1 MRKSEKTAIIEG
13 FSEKLKATQA
23 IIIAEYRGL
32 KVSELTEIRKEIKKS
47 SGSFKVIKNRL
58 AKRSMTG
65 TVWEPLQPHMKGPV
79 GIASSDADPVTLAK
93 VLTKYAESMP
103 ALKLKAGLFGGK
115 ILDVKGI
122 EALSKLPSKE
132 ELYAKMLGTLMAPA
146 TNVVRTLQGVPQK
159 LVMALKAIS
168 EKKQ

>member
-1 MRKSEKTAIIEG
+1 MRKSEKLTIIEG

-32 KVSELTEIRKEIKKS
+32 KVSELTEIRKEIKKN

-58 AKRSMTG
+58 AKRAMTG
-65 TVWEPLQPHMKGPV
+65 SVWEPLQPHMKGPV
-79 GIASSDADPVTLAK
+79 GIAASDADAVTLAK
-93 VLTKYAESMP
+93 IVAKYSETFP
-103 ALKLKAGLFGGK
+103 AFKLKAGLFGGK
-115 ILDVKGI
+115 LLDVKGI

-132 ELYAKMLGTLMAPA
+132 ELYAKMLGTLQAPA
-146 TNVVRTLQGVPQK
+146 TNLVRVLQAVPQK
-159 LVMALKAIS
+159 LAMALKAIS